1 MESRGAAAAGDGGRL
16 SDFRGSVT
24 RLLGTMRQDRPL
36 LVLTV
41 LCGVTGIALTVLGP
55 ALLGRATDLIVKGM
69 LGSRLPGGLTRA
81 QASDALRRS
90 GNDGLATLV
99 EKLHLVPGTAID
111 FGAVGTVLLW
121 ALLAYAGV
129 SLIGFVQARAATAL
143 VQRAAFRL
151 RRDIQEKLSRLP
163 LSHFEGQSRGDL
175 LSRATNDIDNIQQT
189 LQQTLSQILTS
200 LLTLVGVL
208 AMMFWISPLLAL
220 VVLATVPLSGWIATR
235 LGKRAQPQF
244 VRQWQTTGALNSHI
258 EEMYTAQAQVRAFG
272 RQSEA
277 AAAFRRHN
285 DELCRIGVRAQFV
298 SGAIQPAMTL
308 LSNLTYVLVAVIGTL
323 RVVSGTLSIG
333 EVQAFVQ
340 YARQFG
346 QPLSQLA
353 SVANLLQSGAA
364 SAERVFELLDAP
376 EERQDPPEGREDTE
390 KLSRSGQADGKA
402 AGEGVGRVEFQ
413 QVSFRYAEDRPLIHD
428 LTLTVPPGRTVAV
441 VGPTGA
447 GKTTLVNLLLR
458 FHEVRSGRI
467 TLDGT
472 DISTVPRSHL
482 RSRIGTVLQDTW
494 LFGGTVA
501 ENIAYGAPDATQD
514 DIVEA
519 ARATQVDRF
528 VRTLPEGYDTV
539 LDEES
544 SDISAGGRQLITIA
558 RAFLAKPTVLVL
570 DEATSQIDPRTEL
583 QIQLAMARLRAGR
596 TSFVIAHRLST
607 IRDADTILVLDNG
620 AVVEQG
626 THDSLVSAGGTYAR
640 LYGAQFTEPT
650 GVPG

>member
-1 MESRGAAAAGDGGRL
+1 MTAVESPEAADGTARL

-24 RLLGTMRQDRPL
+24 RLLSTMGPDRPL

-41 LCGVTGIALTVLGP
+41 LCGITGIALTVLGP

-69 LGSRLPGGLTRA
+69 LGGRLPEGLTRS

-99 EKLHLVPGTAID
+99 ENLHVVPGTAID
-111 FGAVGTVLLW
+111 FDAVGTVLLW

-208 AMMFWISPLLAL
+208 AMMFWISPLLTL
-220 VVLATVPLSGWIATR
+220 VVLATVPLSVWVAAR
-235 LGKRAQPQF
+235 LGRRAQPQF

-277 AAAFRRHN
+277 AAAFRKHN
-285 DELCRIGVRAQFV
+285 DELCQVGVRAQFV
-298 SGAIQPAMTL
+298 SGSIQPAMTL

-376 EERQDPPEGREDTE
+376 EEREDARE
-390 KLSRSGQADGKA
+390 RSGAGQAG
-402 AGEGVGRVEFQ
+402 GEASREGIGRVEFQ
-413 QVSFRYAEDRPLIHD
+413 KVSFRYAEDRPLIHD
-428 LTLTVPPGRTVAV
+428 LTLSVPPGRTVAV

-458 FHEVRSGRI
+458 FHEVQGGRI

-472 DISTVPRSHL
+472 DISTMSRARL

-514 DIVEA
+514 EIVEA

-539 LDEES
+539 LDEEGS
-544 SDISAGGRQLITIA
+544 NISAGGRQLITIA

-583 QIQLAMARLRAGR
+583 QIQRAMARLRAGR

-626 THDSLVSAGGTYAR
+626 THDTLVSAGGTYAR
-640 LYGAQFTEPT
+640 LYGAQFTELT
-650 GVPG
+650 GAPG